1 MTPDDFRRY
10 GHQLVEWLAAYQ
22 EHPERYPVLSRNAPG
37 ALIDALP
44 AAGPQ
49 HPESMDR
56 ILADFEAHIVP
67 ALTHWNHPGF
77 MAYFATSAAG
87 PGILAEFLAAGLNA
101 NGILWKTA
109 PAVTELEQVTL
120 AWLRDW
126 MGLSEHWFGLIFD
139 TASIGS
145 LHAILAAREAAAPS
159 FRVEGSGPRLTVYCS
174 EHAHSSIDKAVMAAG
189 IGSANLRKIGADAEF
204 RMRPDLLEKAIKEDL
219 ARGAKPCCVVATVG
233 TTSSTSVDPVPA
245 IGAIARRHGMWLHVD
260 AAYAGSAAIV
270 PELQWLLD
278 GVEQADS
285 LVTNPHKWLFT
296 PLDLS
301 VLYTR
306 RPDVL
311 RQAFSLVP
319 EYLRSRENPRAV
331 NLMEY
336 GIPLGRRFR
345 ALKLWF
351 ILRYYGRDGLAA
363 MIRAQVG
370 WMAELAAQVEAHPD
384 FELCAPAPLSVVC
397 LRHRSDDETNRHIL
411 ESINAGGEIFLSHT
425 MLAGR
430 YVIRVAIGNQNTTRD
445 HVQRAWQLILNASSR

>member
-1 MTPDDFRRY
+1 MSGRELP
-10 GHQLVEWLAAYQ
+10 QL
-22 EHPERYPVLSRNAPG
+22 
-37 ALIDALP
+37 
-44 AAGPQ
+44 
-49 HPESMDR
+49 R
-56 ILADFEAHIVP
+56 IYA
-67 ALTHWNHPGF
+67 
-77 MAYFATSAAG
+77 
-87 PGILAEFLAAGLNA
+87 
-101 NGILWKTA
+101 
-109 PAVTELEQVTL
+109 
-120 AWLRDW
+120 
-126 MGLSEHWFGLIFD
+126 
-139 TASIGS
+139 
-145 LHAILAAREAAAPS
+145 
-159 FRVEGSGPRLTVYCS
+159 S
-174 EHAHSSIDKAVMAAG
+174 EHAHSSVDKAAYALGFGARG
-189 IGSANLRKIGADAEF
+189 ITKIASDPSARMDIEALGDAVS
-204 RMRPDLLEKAIKEDL
+204 RDL
-219 ARGAKPCCVVATVG
+219 ADGVRPCAVVATLG
-233 TTSSTSVDPVPA
+233 TTSTASVDPLPA
-245 IGAIARRHGMWLHVD
+245 IVKIARDAGMWVHVD
-260 AAYAGSAAIV
+260 SAYAGPATIA
-270 PELQWLLD
+270 PEFRWLWN
-278 GVEQADS
+278 GIEGADS
-285 LVTNPHKWLFT
+285 IVVNPHKWLFT

-331 NLMEY
+331 NFMEY

>member
-1 MTPDDFRRY
+1 MTPDEFRRY
-10 GHQLVEWLAAYQ
+10 GHQLVEWLADYQ
-22 EHPERYPVLSRNAPG
+22 EHPERYPVLSRNEPG
-37 ALIDALP
+37 ALVDALP
-44 AAGPQ
+44 ATGPAQ
-49 HPESMDR
+49 PESMQR
-56 ILADFEAHIVP
+56 ILADFESQIMP

-101 NGILWKTA
+101 NAILWKTA

-120 AWLRDW
+120 AWLRGW
-126 MGLSEHWFGLIFD
+126 MGLSEQWFGLIFD

-145 LHAILAAREAAAPS
+145 LHALLAAREAAAPS
-159 FRVEGSGPRLTVYCS
+159 FRTDGTGPRLTVYCS

-189 IGSANLRKIGADAEF
+189 IGIQNLRKIGTDAAF
-204 RMRPDLLEKAIKEDL
+204 RMRPDLLETAIAEDIANGL
-219 ARGAKPCCVVATVG
+219 RPCCVVATVG

-245 IGAIARRHGMWLHVD
+245 IAAIARRHALWLHVD

-270 PELQWLLD
+270 PELHWLLD
-278 GVEQADS
+278 GVDQADS

-306 RPDVL
+306 RPEVL

-351 ILRYYGRDGLAA
+351 ILRYYGRDQLAA
-363 MIRAQVG
+363 IIRAQIA
-370 WMAELAAQVEAHPD
+370 WMAELAEQVTAHPD

-397 LRHRSDDETNRHIL
+397 LRHRAGDAHNRQIL

-425 MLAGR
+425 MLHGH
-430 YVIRVAIGNQNTTRD
+430 YVIRVAIGNQNTTRA
-445 HVQRAWQLILNASSR
+445 HVQRAWQLILNAASQ